1 MLLGAI
7 AGDIVGSVYEGKGKK
22 TKSWFFPLLK
32 SRSRCTDDTIMT
44 VAVASSL
51 LNDREYG
58 MNMRDFGRRFPGRG
72 YGGNF
77 GRWLHSDDPTPYNS
91 WGNGSAMRASPVGLA
106 FGSIE
111 ETLEEAEASAAP
123 THNHPE
129 GVKGAQATA
138 LAAFLGRTGSSKAT
152 IRAEVARRFG
162 YELGASVPTI
172 RPSYAFDVSCQGTV
186 PAAIIAFLDS
196 WDVGS
201 AIRNAVSLG
210 GDSDTLA
217 CIAGGI
223 AHAYYGELGDAIIGG
238 EDDERHCWSSMV
250 DLSSL
255 RESIPDELLTT
266 VDEFIDRYP
275 VTPHAG
281 RVEDDPQQDMQR
293 LIAHAVQRGLED
305 PRNSP
310 LMEAV
315 ALVDAEGTEGV
326 DVLAAAAVNIAVST
340 ASEDL
345 TSLPCVRLEL
355 DHARD
360 LLAQEAMRDLT
371 EDADSETSKMLRW
384 VCQTSTPWS
393 PHELVMCVL
402 RDLSR
407 AYGTP

>member
-7 AGDIVGSVYEGKGKK
+7 VGDIVGSVYEGKGKK
-22 TKSWFFPLLK
+22 TKSWFFPLIRR
-32 SRSRCTDDTIMT
+32 RSRCTDDTIMT
-44 VAVASSL
+44 VAVASSIL
-51 LNDREYG
+51 DDRDYD
-58 MNMRDFGRRFPGRG
+58 MNLRDFGRRFPGRG

-77 GRWLHSDDPTPYNS
+77 GRWLHSDDPAPYNS

-106 FGSIE
+106 FDSIE
-111 ETLEEAEASAAP
+111 ATLEEAEASAAP

-138 LAAFLGRTGSSKAT
+138 LAGFLGRTGSSKAT
-152 IRAEVARRFG
+152 IRAEIERRFG
-162 YELGASVPTI
+162 YELGASVPGI

-238 EDDERHCWSSMV
+238 EDNEPQSWSTTVS
-250 DLSSL
+250 LSSL
-255 RESIPDELLTT
+255 RERVPGELLTI
-266 VDEFIDRYP
+266 VDEFTDTYP
-275 VTPHAG
+275 ATPHAG
-281 RVEDDPQQDMQR
+281 RVEDDPRQNIQW

-305 PRNSP
+305 QRNSP
-310 LMEAV
+310 MMRAV
-315 ALVDAEGTEGV
+315 NLIDAEGGESVG
-326 DVLAAAAVNIAVST
+326 VLATAAMDIAIGAAFDDHT
-340 ASEDL
+340 
-345 TSLPCVRLEL
+345 TLPCVQSEL
-355 DHARD
+355 SCARD
-360 LLAQEAMRDLT
+360 LLVREAMHNLT
-371 EDADSETSKMLRW
+371 AEDDSETYRMLRW
-384 VCQTSTPWS
+384 MRQTSIPWS
-393 PHELVMCVL
+393 PYELVMCVL

-407 AYGTP
+407 AEDTS

>member
-7 AGDIVGSVYEGKGKK
+7 AGDIIGSVYEGKGKK

-44 VAVASSL
+44 VAVASSIL
-51 LNDREYG
+51 DDREYG

-106 FGSIE
+106 FGSVE

-162 YELGASVPTI
+162 YELEASVPTI

-238 EDDERHCWSSMV
+238 EDDERHYWSNTV

-275 VTPHAG
+275 ETPHAG
-281 RVEDDPQQDMQR
+281 RVEEDPQQDLQQ

-305 PRNSP
+305 PGNSP

-315 ALVDAEGTEGV
+315 ALVDAEDTEGV
-326 DVLAAAAVNIAVST
+326 DVLAAAAVDIAVST
-340 ASEDL
+340 ASDEL

-355 DHARD
+355 DRARD

-371 EDADSETSKMLRW
+371 MDAHSETFKMVRW
-384 VCQTSTPWS
+384 VQQTSIPWS